1 MYEKLSTNNKLH
13 LMKKLFNLTVG
24 EGGLVVEHMNEF
36 NIIVNQPSFVEIN
49 SMRAVPSN
57 SIGNS
62 NLKFNDVKDQIL
74 VEELRKKNP
83 GEATTS
89 NFALNVRT
97 RGRS

>member
-49 SMRAVPSN
+49 FDESS
-57 SIGNS
+57 
-62 NLKFNDVKDQIL
+62 
-74 VEELRKKNP
+74 
-83 GEATTS
+83 T
-89 NFALNVRT
+89 
-97 RGRS
+97 